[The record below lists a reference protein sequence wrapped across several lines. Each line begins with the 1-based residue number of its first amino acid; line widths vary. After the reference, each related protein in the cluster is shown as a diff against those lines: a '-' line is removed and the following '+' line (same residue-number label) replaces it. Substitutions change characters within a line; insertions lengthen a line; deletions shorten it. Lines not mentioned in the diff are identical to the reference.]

1 MLDLDEG
8 LCVVQYKEIQW
19 RRWLLRSCVRS
30 ESKNQDEVCGT
41 RSDAQ
46 DGTKTVMIVGQED
59 GAGERAPLWAGGRRC
74 GDGPEEL
81 GRGPHRSTVLG
92 RALVQQ

>member
-1 MLDLDEG
+1 MLLREGRISRQYLQLLDLDEG

-41 RSDAQ
+41 RSDAP
-46 DGTKTVMIVGQED
+46 DGPKTVMIVGQED
-59 GAGERAPLWAGGRRC
+59 GARRKSATLGRWPPLW
-74 GDGPEEL
+74 
-81 GRGPHRSTVLG
+81 
-92 RALVQQ
+92 